1 MSADK
6 YAQFIAE
13 QQRKLSVSGVNA
25 VDLQEKKQMSKADI
39 AKLREP
45 KDDIDADDLEAL
57 RNKEHLKK
65 EEVEALDEI
74 LDRPGKELGYAL
86 KNIRSKIKA
95 KLTGDKDTVR
105 KRERGEKSF
114 KKNAAKKKDER
125 EMDSYRNKLA
135 GKALRD
141 MGRKT
146 GLGMYYDKIH
156 KEEVEQINEDEMYK
170 AFMQTV
176 HTHAKTMTP
185 KKFGKEYPSMAKHQE
200 TIAKT
205 PRKDVH
211 RLKVDSNGQAFM
223 HVGVKEEVE
232 ALDEAAVPDSHKQA
246 MIKRYGRG
254 RVTAKNGMISHTDKY
269 GETNSHTY
277 DQTKKQPIGRH
288 VGTITVQEEAEQVD
302 EIRAIKGVHAT
313 RMQKAPS
320 ITPSKVRYK
329 GRSSKPKVQTDLNI
343 TASYEIS
350 ADESAYLEEMV
361 GKGKLNDILM
371 HHKDN
376 MRHHE
381 KMLNHHMVQADK
393 AEEVGDDR
401 GFDHHTGEAMHHEMQ
416 AQHHQIR
423 FDHATGLKAR
433 ANAQREMKAAQSA
446 MKSASEKIAAA
457 KRDKR
462 DWG

>member
-65 EEVEALDEI
+65 EEVEQLDE
-74 LDRPGKELGYAL
+74 LEKETLASYAAAAGKSGGKASIRASLGD
-86 KNIRSKIKA
+86 KKA
-95 KLTGDKDTVR
+95 KNTLR
-105 KRERGEKSF
+105 KRMKGFELLQKKAERGE
-114 KKNAAKKKDER
+114 
-125 EMDSYRNKLA
+125 
-135 GKALRD
+135 
-141 MGRKT
+141 
-146 GLGMYYDKIH
+146 LG
-156 KEEVEQINEDEMYK
+156 
-170 AFMQTV
+170 
-176 HTHAKTMTP
+176 
-185 KKFGKEYPSMAKHQE
+185 
-200 TIAKT
+200 
-205 PRKDVH
+205 
-211 RLKVDSNGQAFM
+211 
-223 HVGVKEEVE
+223 E
-232 ALDEAAVPDSHKQA
+232 ALDHYGVNRKKITDRHIQAAYHGMSDNEKEFHKAMGVTKNMSSDHPKYVKSKEKFNKIRKLPDDATIGHA
-246 MIKRYGRG
+246 IK
-254 RVTAKNGMISHTDKY
+254 IL
-269 GETNSHTY
+269 
-277 DQTKKQPIGRH
+277 
-288 VGTITVQEEAEQVD
+288 QEEAEQVD

-313 RMQKAPS
+313 RMRKAPS

-329 GRSSKPKVQTDLNI
+329 GKGSKPKVQTDLNI

-393 AEEVGDDR
+393 AEEVGDER
-401 GFDHHTGEAMHHEMQ
+401 GFDHHTGEAIHHEMQ

-423 FDHATGLKAR
+423 FDHASGLKAR

-457 KRDKR
+457 KQDKR

>member
-1 MSADK
+1 
-6 YAQFIAE
+6 
-13 QQRKLSVSGVNA
+13 
-25 VDLQEKKQMSKADI
+25 
-39 AKLREP
+39 
-45 KDDIDADDLEAL
+45 
-57 RNKEHLKK
+57 
-65 EEVEALDEI
+65 
-74 LDRPGKELGYAL
+74 
-86 KNIRSKIKA
+86 
-95 KLTGDKDTVR
+95 
-105 KRERGEKSF
+105 
-114 KKNAAKKKDER
+114 
-125 EMDSYRNKLA
+125 
-135 GKALRD
+135 

-156 KEEVEQINEDEMYK
+156 KEEVEQLDEDEMYK

-223 HVGVKEEVE
+223 HVGVKEEAE
-232 ALDEAAVPDSHKQA
+232 ALDELKGYGDKRLLRKVQKRATDRL
-246 MIKRYGRG
+246 IKATDPMWTSKSGMSDKDRE
-254 RVTAKNGMISHTDKY
+254 TARKNQNVANRAYDRF
-269 GETNSHTY
+269 GEE
-277 DQTKKQPIGRH
+277 
-288 VGTITVQEEAEQVD
+288 VEQVD

>member
-65 EEVEALDEI
+65 EEVEQIDEVGNTSAGKKALGSYI
-74 LDRPGKELGYAL
+74 GKAAPEVLGHAYAAGMTNTNDP
-86 KNIRSKIKA
+86 KTK
-95 KLTGDKDTVR
+95 
-105 KRERGEKSF
+105 EKSF
-114 KKNAAKKKDER
+114 KKAFKRVRGIER
-125 EMDSYRNKLA
+125 ATKRLA
-135 GKALRD
+135 R
-141 MGRKT
+141 
-146 GLGMYYDKIH
+146 
-156 KEEVEQINEDEMYK
+156 
-170 AFMQTV
+170 
-176 HTHAKTMTP
+176 
-185 KKFGKEYPSMAKHQE
+185 
-200 TIAKT
+200 
-205 PRKDVH
+205 
-211 RLKVDSNGQAFM
+211 
-223 HVGVKEEVE
+223 EEVE
-232 ALDEAAVPDSHKQA
+232 ALDE
-246 MIKRYGRG
+246 
-254 RVTAKNGMISHTDKY
+254 IS
-269 GETNSHTY
+269 
-277 DQTKKQPIGRH
+277 
-288 VGTITVQEEAEQVD
+288 
-302 EIRAIKGVHAT
+302 AIKGVHAT
-313 RMQKAPS
+313 RMRKAPS

-329 GRSSKPKVQTDLNI
+329 GRGSKPKVQTDLNI

-381 KMLNHHMVQADK
+381 KMLQHHMVQADK
-393 AEEVGDDR
+393 AEDVGDDR
-401 GFDHHTGEAMHHEMQ
+401 GFDHHTGEAIHHEMQ

-423 FDHATGLKAR
+423 FDHASGLKAR
-433 ANAQREMKAAQSA
+433 AKAQREMKAAQSA

-457 KRDKR
+457 KQDKR

>member
-25 VDLQEKKQMSKADI
+25 VDLQEKKKMSKADI

-74 LDRPGKELGYAL
+74 
-86 KNIRSKIKA
+86 S
-95 KLTGDKDTVR
+95 
-105 KRERGEKSF
+105 
-114 KKNAAKKKDER
+114 
-125 EMDSYRNKLA
+125 
-135 GKALRD
+135 
-141 MGRKT
+141 
-146 GLGMYYDKIH
+146 
-156 KEEVEQINEDEMYK
+156 
-170 AFMQTV
+170 
-176 HTHAKTMTP
+176 
-185 KKFGKEYPSMAKHQE
+185 
-200 TIAKT
+200 
-205 PRKDVH
+205 
-211 RLKVDSNGQAFM
+211 
-223 HVGVKEEVE
+223 
-232 ALDEAAVPDSHKQA
+232 
-246 MIKRYGRG
+246 
-254 RVTAKNGMISHTDKY
+254 
-269 GETNSHTY
+269 
-277 DQTKKQPIGRH
+277 
-288 VGTITVQEEAEQVD
+288 
-302 EIRAIKGVHAT
+302 AIKGVHAI
-313 RMQKAPS
+313 RMRKAPS

-329 GRSSKPKVQTDLNI
+329 GRGSKPKVQTDLNI

-376 MRHHE
+376 MRHHD
-381 KMLNHHMVQADK
+381 KMMLHHMAQADK

-401 GFDHHTGEAMHHEMQ
+401 GFDHHTGEAMHHDMQ
-416 AQHHQIR
+416 ANHHKIR

-457 KRDKR
+457 KQDKR

>member
-74 LDRPGKELGYAL
+74 LDSPGKELGYAL

-141 MGRKT
+141 MGQKT

-156 KEEVEQINEDEMYK
+156 
-170 AFMQTV
+170 
-176 HTHAKTMTP
+176 
-185 KKFGKEYPSMAKHQE
+185 
-200 TIAKT
+200 
-205 PRKDVH
+205 
-211 RLKVDSNGQAFM
+211 
-223 HVGVKEEVE
+223 KEEVE

-320 ITPSKVRYK
+320 ITLSKVRYK
-329 GRSSKPKVQTDLNI
+329 GRGSKPKVQTDLNI

-393 AEEVGDDR
+393 AEDVGDDR
-401 GFDHHTGEAMHHEMQ
+401 GFDHHTGEAIHHEMQ

-423 FDHATGLKAR
+423 FDHASGLKAR

-457 KRDKR
+457 KQDKR

>member
-65 EEVEALDEI
+65 EEVEQIDEVGNTSAGKKALGSYI
-74 LDRPGKELGYAL
+74 GKAAPEVLGHAYAAGMTNTNDP
-86 KNIRSKIKA
+86 KTK
-95 KLTGDKDTVR
+95 
-105 KRERGEKSF
+105 EKSF
-114 KKNAAKKKDER
+114 KKAFKRVRGIER
-125 EMDSYRNKLA
+125 ATKRLA
-135 GKALRD
+135 R
-141 MGRKT
+141 
-146 GLGMYYDKIH
+146 
-156 KEEVEQINEDEMYK
+156 EEVEE
-170 AFMQTV
+170 
-176 HTHAKTMTP
+176 
-185 KKFGKEYPSMAKHQE
+185 
-200 TIAKT
+200 
-205 PRKDVH
+205 
-211 RLKVDSNGQAFM
+211 
-223 HVGVKEEVE
+223 
-232 ALDEAAVPDSHKQA
+232 LDELKGYQGNKGQKLLGKVQKRAVNRLMKAADDGDVKNAKKNQRVANQA
-246 MIKRYGRG
+246 
-254 RVTAKNGMISHTDKY
+254 
-269 GETNSHTY
+269 Y
-277 DQTKKQPIGRH
+277 DRFN
-288 VGTITVQEEAEQVD
+288 EEAEQVD

-329 GRSSKPKVQTDLNI
+329 GRGSKPKVQTDLNI

-393 AEEVGDDR
+393 AEEVGDER
-401 GFDHHTGEAMHHEMQ
+401 GFDHHTGEAIHHEMQ

-423 FDHATGLKAR
+423 FDHASGLKAR

-457 KRDKR
+457 KQDKR